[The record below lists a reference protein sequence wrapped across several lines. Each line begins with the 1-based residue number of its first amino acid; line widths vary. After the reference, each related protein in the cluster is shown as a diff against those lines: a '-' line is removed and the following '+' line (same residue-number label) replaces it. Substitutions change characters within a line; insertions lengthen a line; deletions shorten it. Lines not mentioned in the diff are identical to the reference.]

1 VTELLLRPMA
11 DAFLQVGV
19 FVAAFA
25 GVAALVRWRYG
36 RTLTAT
42 LARHPRR
49 GVLVGALLGASPGC
63 GGAILTGAMY
73 CRGSVSFG
81 SVVAA
86 LTATMGDASW
96 VVMAADPKLALWLHV
111 VLLVTGLATGYAVD
125 ALGIGPRRG
134 RTGTPERVAG
144 PIAGPVVEP
153 VAAPTTHWGAAPA
166 EAVAAPGRALTSPTS
181 RWHSTVV
188 PALAPMAFWVFAA
201 AGGVVT
207 VPLTLQLTTPAA
219 LAESTGGVDLS
230 LVVGVGGCL
239 VALAVF
245 ASGGGRLADDT
256 WDTVRAT
263 RLPSVLAHGARETAF
278 VTTWVAVAFV
288 AQACSPSGHRCRRAS
303 FLSQAWL
310 ACWSVPWW
318 GWFPAAEP
326 RSRSPGSTS
335 AESSRYP
342 RWSPTQVAQ
351 DGDALLPML
360 ALDRTA
366 AVYLTV
372 ITTVPRAC
380 RRRRHLLDR
389 LRSVMHRPVPP
400 AHVRVLLGRSA
411 PARRRRAAQPPQAC

>member
-134 RTGTPERVAG
+134 RTGAPDPVAGPIAG
-144 PIAGPVVEP
+144 PIAGPVVPPPAGP

-181 RWHSTVV
+181 RWHSPVV
-188 PALAPMAFWVFAA
+188 PALAPVAFWVFAA

-288 AQACSPSGHRCRRAS
+288 AQALLTH
-303 FLSQAWL
+303 
-310 ACWSVPWW
+310 
-318 GWFPAAEP
+318 
-326 RSRSPGSTS
+326 
-335 AESSRYP
+335 
-342 RWSPTQVAQ
+342 WSPMSASELPVAGLAGVLVGALVGLVPGCGTQIAFTGLYLSGVVPLPTLVANAVAQ

-366 AVYLTV
+366 AVHLTV
-372 ITTVPRAC
+372 ITTVPA
-380 RRRRHLLDR
+380 LL
-389 LRSVMHRPVPP
+389 
-400 AHVRVLLGRSA
+400 AG
-411 PARRRRAAQPPQAC
+411 AATYWIV